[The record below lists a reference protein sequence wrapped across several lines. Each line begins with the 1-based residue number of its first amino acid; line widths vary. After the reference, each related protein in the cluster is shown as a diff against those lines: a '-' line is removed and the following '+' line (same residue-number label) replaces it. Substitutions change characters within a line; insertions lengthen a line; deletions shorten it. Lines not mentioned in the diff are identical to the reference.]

1 MKMKI
6 TFTYQLVGSCRQHQ
20 LEIDP
25 HDYFDPIE
33 DGENYWDH
41 GIEKKIILH
50 EYRSYLRT
58 SGKVLNMKAH
68 WIIINLGILGVTL
81 ASLLV
86 GCSLDRTRSR
96 TAPVGQVSKNR
107 YIMPTSQILTP
118 AGQQI
123 RLPGLRPQ
131 ALALSPDGELLV
143 TSGKNNQ
150 LYVIDAATGKILQ
163 KVAMPGDNA
172 ESSQE
177 PKEDSK
183 ALLSLTG
190 LIFSPDG
197 RRIYLSNVRGDVK
210 AFSVNGKT
218 VSRLKRFSVPSAR
231 APRRKEE
238 IPTGL
243 AVSADG
249 KRLYVAGNLGNKLH
263 EYDTE
268 TGEVLRSWD
277 TGVAPFDVVLAA
289 GKAYVSNSGG
299 RRPGKLVLTAPAGR
313 ETRVR
318 VDPVRY
324 IANEGSVSVIDLVT
338 GQVKDEVI
346 VELHASALA
355 VSPDGQYVVVAN
367 SGSDT
372 LSVIDT
378 QTDQVVE
385 KIWARQSPGDLFGA
399 QPNALA
405 FHPDGKRLFVC
416 NGTQNAVAVVH
427 FDPADKESSIAG
439 LIPVGWFPG
448 AVVVDK
454 IHPMI
459 CVANIK
465 GIGAAKDF
473 KPEDKIKLRSKDFYG
488 TLSLI
493 PFPSEKELASQT
505 KTALRNMR
513 YPRLEQAKLPPRHEQ
528 PARPVPMRVGEP
540 SVFKHVIYIIKENR
554 TYDQVFGDMPEG
566 NGDPEL
572 CTFGEKYTP
581 NQHKIAREFVLM
593 DNTYCP
599 GVQSA
604 DGHQWTDSGIAN
616 EYVERQLSSDFP
628 RSYSGGKDAAG
639 SDALSWSSSGFIWDN
654 ALAHGK
660 WFRNYGEW
668 MVSESGWKDQARR
681 RGPQWIDYWHDYKN
695 GTGLTQL
702 RSRPAIESLRA
713 ISLLETEGYN
723 LKVPDVMRAAAFI
736 KELKA
741 FEAKGKFPDFVLL
754 FLPNDHTGG
763 AKERYPTPGA
773 QIADNDLAL
782 GMVLEAV
789 SHSKFWPETCLFAI
803 EDDPQA
809 GWDHVSGYRTTC
821 YVASAYTKRR
831 QTISTRYNQIS
842 MMHTMELILGLP
854 PMNQLDA
861 TAIPMFDCFTETPD
875 FTPFTAVPNRVPL
888 DTINPSPD
896 QISDAVLRQD
906 AIVSAQL
913 PLDEVDACPEDV
925 FNRILWR
932 AMKGPQ
938 APYPEWAV
946 TALDDVD

>member
-1 MKMKI
+1 MKRVYRGLFNVCI
-6 TFTYQLVGSCRQHQ
+6 WF
-20 LEIDP
+20 
-25 HDYFDPIE
+25 
-33 DGENYWDH
+33 
-41 GIEKKIILH
+41 II
-50 EYRSYLRT
+50 S
-58 SGKVLNMKAH
+58 
-68 WIIINLGILGVTL
+68 LGVLGVTL

-86 GCSLDRTRSR
+86 GCSLDRSRSR
-96 TAPVGQVSKNR
+96 TDLVGQVPKNR
-107 YIMPTSQILTP
+107 YIMPTSQILIP

-123 RLPGLRPQ
+123 PLPGLRPQ

-150 LYVIDAATGKILQ
+150 LYVIDPSTGGILQ

-210 AFSVNGKT
+210 IFSVDGKK
-218 VSRLKRFSVPSAR
+218 VSPLKRFFVPNAR
-231 APRRKEE
+231 TPRRREE

-268 TGEVLRSWD
+268 TGEVLRTWD

-299 RRPGKLVLTAPAGR
+299 RRPGKSDLTAPAGR

-318 VDPVRY
+318 VDPVSY
-324 IANEGSVSVIDLVT
+324 IANEGSVSVIDLT
-338 GQVKDEVI
+338 AGQVKKELM

-355 VSPDGQYVVVAN
+355 VSPDGQYLVVAN

-378 QTDQVVE
+378 QTDQIIE
-385 KIWARQSPGDLFGA
+385 KIWVRQSPGDLFGA

-416 NGTQNAVAVVH
+416 NGTQNAVAVVQ
-427 FDPADKESSIAG
+427 FEPAEKESAVVG

-448 AVVVDK
+448 AVVVN
-454 IHPMI
+454 ITHPMI

-465 GIGAAKDF
+465 GIGANRDF
-473 KPEDKIKLRSKDFYG
+473 KPEEKIKLQSKDFYG

-493 PFPSEKELASQT
+493 PFPSDKELASQT
-505 KTALRNMR
+505 KTALQNMR
-513 YPRLEQAKLPPRHEQ
+513 YPRLEQAKLSPRRKQ
-528 PARPVPMRVGEP
+528 PARPVPERVGEP

-554 TYDQVFGDMPEG
+554 TYDQVLGDMPEG

-572 CTFGEKYTP
+572 CTFGEQYTP
-581 NQHKIAREFVLM
+581 NQHKIAREFILL

-599 GVQSA
+599 GIRSA
-604 DGHQWTDSGIAN
+604 DGHQWTDSAIAN
-616 EYVERQLSSDFP
+616 EYVERQLTADFP
-628 RSYSGGKDAAG
+628 RSHSSGKDAAG

-668 MVSESGWKDQARR
+668 MVSESGLTDPAGRR
-681 RGPQWIDYWHDYKN
+681 RPQWIDYWNDYQN
-695 GTGLTQL
+695 GTNLTQL
-702 RSRPAIESLRA
+702 RCRPAIESLRA
-713 ISLLETEGYN
+713 ISHLGTDGYN

-741 FEAKGKFPDFVLL
+741 FEAKGQFPDFVLL

-763 AKERYPTPGA
+763 AKEQYPTPGA

-782 GMVLEAV
+782 GMVVEAI
-789 SHSKFWPETCLFAI
+789 SHSEFWPETCLFAI
-803 EDDPQA
+803 EDDPQY

-821 YVASAYTKRR
+821 YVVSPYTKRR
-831 QTISTRYNQIS
+831 QTISTRYNQTS
-842 MMHTMELILGLP
+842 LMRTMELILGLP

-861 TAIPMFDCFTETPD
+861 SATPMFDCFTEKPD
-875 FTPFTAVPNRVPL
+875 FTPFTVVPNIIPL
-888 DTINPSPD
+888 DTINPPPE
-896 QISDAVLRQD
+896 QISNAVLRQD
-906 AIVSAQL
+906 AVVSAQL
-913 PLDEVDACPEDV
+913 PLDKLDACPEDV

-938 APYPEWAV
+938 TPYPEWAV
-946 TALDDVD
+946 TAVDDVD

>member
-1 MKMKI
+1 
-6 TFTYQLVGSCRQHQ
+6 
-20 LEIDP
+20 
-25 HDYFDPIE
+25 
-33 DGENYWDH
+33 
-41 GIEKKIILH
+41 
-50 EYRSYLRT
+50 
-58 SGKVLNMKAH
+58 MKAH
-68 WIIINLGILGVTL
+68 RIIISLGVLSITL

-96 TAPVGQVSKNR
+96 TDPVGQVSKNR

-118 AGQQI
+118 AGQQVYV
-123 RLPGLRPQ
+123 PGLRPQ

-150 LYVIDAATGKILQ
+150 LYVIDPATGDILQ

-172 ESSQE
+172 ESSKVT
-177 PKEDSK
+177 KEDTK

-210 AFSVNGKT
+210 VFSVNGKK
-218 VSRLKRFSVPSAR
+218 VSRLKRFSIPDAR
-231 APRRKEE
+231 APKHKEE

-249 KRLYVAGNLGNKLH
+249 KRLYVAGNLGNKLQ
-263 EYDTE
+263 EFDTA
-268 TGEVLRSWD
+268 TGKVLRSWD

-299 RRPGKLVLTAPAGR
+299 RRPGRSDLTAPAGR
-313 ETRVR
+313 ETIVR

-324 IANEGSVSVIDLVT
+324 IANEGSVSVIDLAT

-378 QTDQVVE
+378 QTDQVVD
-385 KIWARQSPGDLFGA
+385 KIWARQSPGDMFGA
-399 QPNALA
+399 QPNALT
-405 FHPDGKRLFVC
+405 FHPNGKRLFVC
-416 NGTQNAVAVVH
+416 NGTQNAVAVVQ
-427 FDPADKESSIAG
+427 FEPAEKESAVIG

-448 AVVVDK
+448 AVAVNVTHQ
-454 IHPMI
+454 II

-493 PFPSEKELASQT
+493 PLPSEKKLASQT

-513 YPRLEQAKLPPRHEQ
+513 YTRLEQAKLPPRPKQ
-528 PARPVPMRVGEP
+528 PARPVPKRVGEP
-540 SVFKHVIYIIKENR
+540 SVFQHVIYIIKENR
-554 TYDQVFGDMPEG
+554 TYDQILGDMPEG

-572 CTFGEKYTP
+572 CTFGKKITP
-581 NQHKIAREFVLM
+581 NQHKIAREFILM
-593 DNTYCP
+593 DNTYCS

-616 EYVERQLSSDFP
+616 DYVERQLSSDFP

-639 SDALSWSSSGFIWDN
+639 SDALTWSSSGFIWDN

-668 MVSESGWKDQARR
+668 MVSESGWKDKTRR
-681 RGPQWIDYWHDYKN
+681 REPQWIDYWNDYQN
-695 GTGLTQL
+695 GTGLTQM
-702 RSRPAIESLRA
+702 RCRPAIESLRQH
-713 ISLLETEGYN
+713 SLLDTEGYN

-741 FEAKGKFPDFVLL
+741 FEAKGEFPDLVLL

-763 AKERYPTPGA
+763 AKESYPTPGA

-782 GMVLEAV
+782 GMVAEAI

-821 YVASAYTKRR
+821 YVVSPYTKRR
-831 QTISTRYNQIS
+831 QTISTRYNQTS
-842 MMHTMELILGLP
+842 LMRTMELILGLP

-861 TAIPMFDCFTETPD
+861 TATPMFDCFTEKPD
-875 FTPFTAVPNRVPL
+875 FTPFTAVPNVVPL
-888 DTINPSPD
+888 DTINPPPEK
-896 QISDAVLRQD
+896 ISDPVLRQD

-913 PLDEVDACPEDV
+913 PLDKLDACPEDV

-938 APYPEWAV
+938 ASYPEWAV
-946 TALDDVD
+946 TVVNDDD

>member
-1 MKMKI
+1 MKKV
-6 TFTYQLVGSCRQHQ
+6 YR
-20 LEIDP
+20 DP
-25 HDYFDPIE
+25 F
-33 DGENYWDH
+33 
-41 GIEKKIILH
+41 
-50 EYRSYLRT
+50 
-58 SGKVLNMKAH
+58 KVCIRIFISLCV
-68 WIIINLGILGVTL
+68 LGIML
-81 ASLLV
+81 ASLLA
-86 GCSLDRTRSR
+86 GCSLDLSRSK
-96 TAPVGQVSKNR
+96 TAPVGLISKNR
-107 YIMPTSQILTP
+107 YILPTGQILTP

-123 RLPGLRPQ
+123 RVPGLRPQ
-131 ALALSPDGELLV
+131 ALALSPDGELVV
-143 TSGKNNQ
+143 TSGKNNH
-150 LYVIDAATGKILQ
+150 LYVIDAATGNILQ
-163 KVAMPGDNA
+163 KAAMPGDTA
-172 ESSQE
+172 KSSQE
-177 PKEDSK
+177 LTEDPE

-197 RRIYLSNVRGDVK
+197 RYIYLSNVRGDVK
-210 AFSVNGKT
+210 VFSVNGKK
-218 VSRLKRFSVPSAR
+218 VSRLKRISVPNAM
-231 APRRKEE
+231 APKRKEE

-243 AVSADG
+243 ALSEDG
-249 KRLYVAGNLGNKLH
+249 KRLYVSGNLGNKLY
-263 EYDTE
+263 EFDTATGQVLRTWE
-268 TGEVLRSWD
+268 TGA
-277 TGVAPFDVVLAA
+277 APFDVVLAA

-299 RRPGKLVLTAPAGR
+299 RRSEESDMTAPSGVG
-313 ETRVR
+313 TKVR

-324 IANEGSVSVIDLVT
+324 IANEGSVSIIDLGT
-338 GQVKDEVI
+338 GQVKKEVI
-346 VELHASALA
+346 VGLHASALA
-355 VSPDGQYVVVAN
+355 VSPDGQYVVAAN

-378 QTDQVVE
+378 QTDQIAE
-385 KIWARQSPGDLFGA
+385 KIWMRQSPGDPFGA

-416 NGTQNAVAVVH
+416 NGTQNAVAVVR
-427 FDPADKESSIAG
+427 FEPAEKESAVIG

-448 AVVVDK
+448 AVAVNVT
-454 IHPMI
+454 HQAI

-473 KPEDKIKLRSKDFYG
+473 KSEDKIKLRSKDFYG

-493 PFPSEKELASQT
+493 PIPSEKKLFSQT
-505 KTALRNMR
+505 KTALQNMR
-513 YPRLEQAKLPPRHEQ
+513 YPRLKQAKLPPRPEQ
-528 PARPVPMRVGEP
+528 PVRPVPERFGEP

-554 TYDQVFGDMPEG
+554 TYDQILGDMPEG

-572 CTFGEKYTP
+572 CTFGEKFTP

-593 DNTYCP
+593 DNTYCC

-616 EYVERQLSSDFP
+616 EYTERQLSSDFP
-628 RSYSGGKDAAG
+628 RSYSSGKDAAG

-654 ALAHGK
+654 ALSHGK

-668 MVSESGWKDQARR
+668 MISESGWKDHTR
-681 RGPQWIDYWHDYKN
+681 RGSPQWIDYWNDYQN
-695 GTGLTQL
+695 DTGLTQL
-702 RSRPAIESLRA
+702 RSRPVIESLRPH
-713 ISLLETEGYN
+713 SLLDTEGYN

-741 FEAKGKFPDFVLL
+741 FEAKGEFPDLVLL

-763 AKERYPTPGA
+763 TKKDYPTPGA

-782 GMVLEAV
+782 GMVVEAI
-789 SHSKFWPETCLFAI
+789 SHSKFWPETCLFVI

-821 YVASAYTKRR
+821 YVVSPYTKRR
-831 QTISTRYNQIS
+831 QTISTRYDQTSLIR
-842 MMHTMELILGLP
+842 TMELILGLP

-861 TAIPMFDCFTETPD
+861 AATTMFDCFTERAD
-875 FTPFTAVPNRVPL
+875 LTPFTAVANVVPL
-888 DTINPSPD
+888 DTINPAPD
-896 QISDAVLRQD
+896 QISNAVLRQD

-938 APYPEWAV
+938 AIYPEWAV
-946 TALDDVD
+946 KVDDDD

>member
-1 MKMKI
+1 
-6 TFTYQLVGSCRQHQ
+6 
-20 LEIDP
+20 
-25 HDYFDPIE
+25 
-33 DGENYWDH
+33 
-41 GIEKKIILH
+41 
-50 EYRSYLRT
+50 
-58 SGKVLNMKAH
+58 MKAH
-68 WIIINLGILGVTL
+68 RIIVTLGLLGVTI
-81 ASLLV
+81 ACSLV
-86 GCSLDRTRSR
+86 GCSLAQSQSLI
-96 TAPVGQVSKNR
+96 APVGQVSKNY
-107 YIMPTSQILTP
+107 YITPTSQILTP

-123 RLPGLRPQ
+123 RMSGLRPQ

-143 TSGKNNQ
+143 TSGRNNQ
-150 LYVIDAATGKILQ
+150 LYVIDTATGRILQ
-163 KVAMPGDNA
+163 KVAMPGDNT

-177 PKEDSK
+177 PGKDSK

-190 LIFSPDG
+190 LTFSPDG
-197 RRIYLSNVRGDVK
+197 KRIYLSNVRGDMKV
-210 AFSVNGKT
+210 FSVKGKK
-218 VSRLKRFSVPSAR
+218 VRRLNRFSVPNAG
-231 APRRKEE
+231 APGRKEE
-238 IPTGL
+238 IPAGL
-243 AVSADG
+243 TVSMDG
-249 KRLYVAGNLGNKLH
+249 KRLYAVGNLGNKLY
-263 EYDTE
+263 EFDTA
-268 TGEVLRSWD
+268 TGKILRSWD

-299 RRPGKLVLTAPAGR
+299 RRPEKSDLTAPAGR
-313 ETRVR
+313 GTKVK

-324 IANEGSVSVIDLVT
+324 IANEGSVSVIDLAS
-338 GQVKDEVI
+338 GQVKDEV
-346 VELHASALA
+346 VVGLHASALA
-355 VSPDGQYVVVAN
+355 VSPNGKYVVVAN

-378 QTDQVVE
+378 KTDKVVE

-399 QPNALA
+399 QPNALT

-427 FDPADKESSIAG
+427 FEPAEKESAVVG

-448 AVVVDK
+448 AVAVN
-454 IHPMI
+454 IGRQMI

-473 KPEDKIKLRSKDFYG
+473 KPKDKIKLRTKDFYG
-488 TLSLI
+488 TLSLVPI
-493 PFPSEKELASQT
+493 PSEKQLSSYT

-513 YPRLEQAKLPPRHEQ
+513 YPRLEQAKLPPRPEQ
-528 PARPVPMRVGEP
+528 VVRPVPERVGEP

-554 TYDQVFGDMPEG
+554 TYDQILGDMPEG

-572 CTFGEKYTP
+572 CTFGEKFTP
-581 NQHKIAREFVLM
+581 NQHKISRDFVLM
-593 DNTYCP
+593 DNTYCS

-604 DGHQWTDSGIAN
+604 DGHQWTDSGIVN
-616 EYVERQLSSDFP
+616 DYVERQLTSDFP
-628 RSYSGGKDAAG
+628 RSYSSGKDTAG

-668 MVSESGWKDQARR
+668 MISESGWKDQAHR
-681 RGPQWIDYWHDYKN
+681 RGPQWIDYWNDYQN

-702 RSRPAIESLRA
+702 RCRPAIKSLLPH
-713 ISLLETEGYN
+713 SLLETEGYN

-736 KELKA
+736 KELKE
-741 FEAKGKFPDFVLL
+741 FEAKGNFPDFVLL

-763 AKERYPTPGA
+763 AKERYPTPSA

-782 GMVLEAV
+782 GMILEAV

-803 EDDPQA
+803 EDDPQS

-821 YVASAYTKRR
+821 YVVSPYTKRR
-831 QTISTRYNQIS
+831 QIISTRYDQTS
-842 MMHTMELILGLP
+842 LMRTMELILGLP

-861 TAIPMFDCFTETPD
+861 VATPMFDCFTEKSD
-875 FTPFTAVPNRVPL
+875 FTPFTAVPNMVPL
-888 DTINPSPD
+888 DTINPPPEK
-896 QISDAVLRQD
+896 ISDSVLRRD

-913 PLDEVDACPEDV
+913 PLDELDACPEDV
-925 FNRILWR
+925 FNRIIWR
-932 AMKGPQ
+932 AMKGSQ

-946 TALDDVD
+946 TAVIDDD

>member
-1 MKMKI
+1 M
-6 TFTYQLVGSCRQHQ
+6 TST
-20 LEIDP
+20 
-25 HDYFDPIE
+25 
-33 DGENYWDH
+33 
-41 GIEKKIILH
+41 GIK
-50 EYRSYLRT
+50 YS
-58 SGKVLNMKAH
+58 V
-68 WIIINLGILGVTL
+68 LGVTL

-86 GCSLDRTRSR
+86 GCSLDRTQSR

-107 YIMPTSQILTP
+107 YIMPTGQILTP
-118 AGQQI
+118 AGRQI
-123 RLPGLRPQ
+123 CLPGLRPQ

-143 TSGKNNQ
+143 TSGKNHQ
-150 LYVIDAATGKILQ
+150 LYVIDPLTGEILQ

-172 ESSQE
+172 KPSEE
-177 PKEDSK
+177 PKKDSD

-190 LIFSPDG
+190 LVFSPDG
-197 RRIYLSNVRGDVK
+197 RRIYLSNVEGDVK
-210 AFSVNGKT
+210 VFSVNGKK
-218 VSRLKRFSVPSAR
+218 VSRLKRFSVPNAG
-231 APRRKEE
+231 APKRSEE

-268 TGEVLRSWD
+268 TGDLLRTWD

-299 RRPGKLVLTAPAGR
+299 RCPGESDMAAPAGR

-318 VDPVRY
+318 VDPVSY
-324 IANEGSVSVIDLVT
+324 IANEGSVSVIDLVA

-355 VSPDGQYVVVAN
+355 VSPDGRYVVVAN

-378 QTDQVVE
+378 RTDQVVE
-385 KIWARQSPGDLFGA
+385 KIWARQSPGDMFGA

-416 NGTQNAVAVVH
+416 NGTQNAVALVE
-427 FDPADKESSIAG
+427 FEPAEKESSVVG

-448 AVVVDK
+448 AVAVNITHRV
-454 IHPMI
+454 I

-465 GIGAAKDF
+465 GIGANRDL
-473 KPEDKIKLRSKDFYG
+473 KPEDKVRFRSKDFYG

-505 KTALRNMR
+505 KTVLQNMR
-513 YPRLEQAKLPPRHEQ
+513 YPRLEQAKLTPRRNQ
-528 PARPVPMRVGEP
+528 PARPVPERVGEP

-554 TYDQVFGDMPEG
+554 TYDQVLGDMPEG
-566 NGDPEL
+566 NGNPEL
-572 CTFGEKYTP
+572 CMFGEKYTP
-581 NQHKIAREFVLM
+581 NQHKIAREFILM
-593 DNTYCP
+593 DNTYCS

-604 DGHQWTDSGIAN
+604 DGHQWTDSGIVN

-628 RSYSGGKDAAG
+628 RSYSGGKDDKG

-654 ALAHGK
+654 VLAHGK

-668 MVSESGWKDQARR
+668 MVSESGWKDKSRR
-681 RGPQWIDYWHDYKN
+681 REPQWVDYWNDYQN

-702 RSRPAIESLRA
+702 RSRPAIESLRPH
-713 ISLLETEGYN
+713 SLLETEGYN

-741 FEAKGKFPDFVLL
+741 FEAKGQFPDFVLL

-763 AKERYPTPGA
+763 TKKLYPTPSA

-782 GMVLEAV
+782 GMVAEAI
-789 SHSKFWPETCLFAI
+789 SHSKFWPETCLFVI

-821 YVASAYTKRR
+821 YVVSPYTKRR
-831 QTISTRYNQIS
+831 QTISTRYDQTSLIR
-842 MMHTMELILGLP
+842 TMELILGLP

-861 TAIPMFDCFTETPD
+861 TATPMFDCFTKKPD
-875 FTPFTAVPNRVPL
+875 FTPFTIVPNMVPL
-888 DTINPSPD
+888 NTINPPPEK
-896 QISDAVLRQD
+896 ISDPILRRD
-906 AIVSAQL
+906 AMVSAQL
-913 PLDEVDACPEDV
+913 PLDELDACPEDV

-932 AMKGPQ
+932 AMKGPH

-946 TALDDVD
+946 TTEDDD